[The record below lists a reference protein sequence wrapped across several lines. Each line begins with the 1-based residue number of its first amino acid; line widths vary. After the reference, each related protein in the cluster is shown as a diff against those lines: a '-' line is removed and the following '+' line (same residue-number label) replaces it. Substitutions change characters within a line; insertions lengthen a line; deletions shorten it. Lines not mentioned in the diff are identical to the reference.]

1 MYYDSKDFLHHR
13 EATDSIC
20 LSWIVTAQA
29 QFRESLDDPPAVG
42 YAACKGHIQ
51 NAELESSISHS
62 GNGKEK
68 QFYVN

>member
-42 YAACKGHIQ
+42 YAACKGTPTKCRAGIKYIALWQ
-51 NAELESSISHS
+51 R
-62 GNGKEK
+62 
-68 QFYVN
+68 